1 VFSNSKIKNNFSS
14 NQHKKKYKP
23 TAMSAEDAEPTKQM
37 QIDPDDEEM
46 IQKAR
51 QGRREYRKFLEISK
65 ILKIPKSSSHKRFFF
80 HLF

>member
-1 VFSNSKIKNNFSS
+1 
-14 NQHKKKYKP
+14 
-23 TAMSAEDAEPTKQM
+23 MSAEDAEPTKQM

-51 QGRREYRKFLEISK
+51 QGRREYRKFLEISE

>member
-1 VFSNSKIKNNFSS
+1 
-14 NQHKKKYKP
+14 
-23 TAMSAEDAEPTKQM
+23 MSAEDAEPTKQM

-80 HLF
+80 TYFKIHKPSVFKPPPKTSSTNRR